1 MEIFWKAAE
10 TLDATAFRA
19 LDGLDKWLGR
29 DTYRKRIEKAVEHVR
44 EPQKAIRFDA

>member
-1 MEIFWKAAE
+1 MEIFWKTVEKIDAA
-10 TLDATAFRA
+10 AFSA